1 MRRLDSSSVLG
12 LARSGYLALGGA
24 GLAFAA
30 AEASPSTIGRY
41 SLASAYAG
49 IMIAI
54 LLLGIDRTL
63 LVSVPGLSF
72 FHGPIVRRW
81 VQLRGLTLAVC
92 TLAVLI
98 TALLGV
104 GAYVLPVA
112 ALVASRL
119 LATDIESLLIREH
132 SGAIAISYLVNGLAT
147 GAGLPLVAHLG
158 AISMLWTSVAGNIIA
173 LAVLL
178 SRVLTVSKEGVA
190 QATPAFSMRSGLAF
204 TWMAG
209 AATVYQRAD
218 LAILGLLSVSLAKVG
233 SYALALR
240 GFDALVAFRGA
251 LVQRGAAALA
261 HDTNGD
267 KSNLVEE
274 FRLLARRVSAQAV
287 ASGVLIILFSQVLRQ
302 ISAFKPYPDLSD
314 IVGIEG
320 ALVPLIASHTVTSTW
335 IYSRKGSASG
345 VWISVGL
352 ASSSVLLTLPAILL
366 FGITG
371 ALVVTVGLE
380 FLSYLAFGNRMRTE
394 IPYPTLRAVALWPL
408 LSAVLLVF
416 FFAVRSLT

>member
-1 MRRLDSSSVLG
+1 
-12 LARSGYLALGGA
+12 
-24 GLAFAA
+24 
-30 AEASPSTIGRY
+30 
-41 SLASAYAG
+41 
-49 IMIAI
+49 
-54 LLLGIDRTL
+54 
-63 LVSVPGLSF
+63 
-72 FHGPIVRRW
+72 
-81 VQLRGLTLAVC
+81 
-92 TLAVLI
+92 
-98 TALLGV
+98 
-104 GAYVLPVA
+104 
-112 ALVASRL
+112 
-119 LATDIESLLIREH
+119 
-132 SGAIAISYLVNGLAT
+132 VNGLAT